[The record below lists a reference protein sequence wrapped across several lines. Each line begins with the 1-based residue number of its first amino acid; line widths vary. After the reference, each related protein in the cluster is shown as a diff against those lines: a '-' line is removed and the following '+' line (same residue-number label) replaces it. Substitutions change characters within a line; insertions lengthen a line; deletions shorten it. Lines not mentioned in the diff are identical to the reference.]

1 MAACKNIKTRPKSAY
16 LHALTCL
23 WTLRATLVFADVEC
37 LSLLALSALRR
48 SELSGAVQTK
58 NVMALLASPYPHN
71 GSVVVVNQTAQIINA
86 AGQPVPLSEVRSTET
101 RAVQGFR
108 VAGVGYCVIIV
119 LVC

>member
-1 MAACKNIKTRPKSAY
+1 MAAYKIVKTTPRSAY

-23 WTLRATLVFADVEC
+23 WIRATLLFADVEC
-37 LSLLALSALRR
+37 LRLLVLSALTR

-86 AGQPVPLSEVRSTET
+86 AGQPVPLSEVRCSIE
-101 RAVQGFR
+101 RKAFQFFR
-108 VAGVGYCVIIV
+108 GWSGILRDNCV
-119 LVC
+119 VC